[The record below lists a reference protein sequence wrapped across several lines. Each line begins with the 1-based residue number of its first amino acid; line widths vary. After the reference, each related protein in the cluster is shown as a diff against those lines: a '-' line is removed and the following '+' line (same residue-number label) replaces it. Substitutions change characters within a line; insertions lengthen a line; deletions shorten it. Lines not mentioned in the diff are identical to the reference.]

1 MYRSK
6 EIKINFDK
14 NPDFLNEML
23 NYYIVVLNRSPSSM
37 KEENI
42 GFKKFLKIYCSKI

>member
-1 MYRSK
+1 
-6 EIKINFDK
+6 
-14 NPDFLNEML
+14 ML

-42 GFKKFLKIYCSKI
+42 VLRNFLKYIAVKFKIKENTDMDISDLDIDI

>member
-23 NYYIVVLNRSPSSM
+23 NYYNIKELIRNSPIV
-37 KEENI
+37 
-42 GFKKFLKIYCSKI
+42 